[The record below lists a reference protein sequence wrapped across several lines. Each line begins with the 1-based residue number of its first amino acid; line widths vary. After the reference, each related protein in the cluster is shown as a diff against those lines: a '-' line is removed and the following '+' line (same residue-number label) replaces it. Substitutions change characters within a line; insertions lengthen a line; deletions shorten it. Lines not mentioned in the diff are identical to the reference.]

1 MAKQGKQEN
10 KKEEKYFSKEAILQ
24 SQKYRSHGDLLF
36 AILADDKFYTSME
49 IDNTIDEFQ
58 KGKVK

>member
-10 KKEEKYFSKEAILQ
+10 KKEEKYFSKEAILH
-24 SQKYRSHGDLLF
+24 SQKYGEHSDLLF
-36 AILADDKFYTSME
+36 AVLADEKVYTSME